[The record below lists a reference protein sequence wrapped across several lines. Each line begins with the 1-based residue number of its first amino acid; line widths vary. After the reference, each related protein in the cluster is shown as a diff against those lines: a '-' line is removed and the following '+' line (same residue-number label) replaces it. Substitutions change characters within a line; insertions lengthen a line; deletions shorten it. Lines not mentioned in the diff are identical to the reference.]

1 MPNWSPTVLPQA
13 APRPD
18 YSNLARGINMGAQT
32 LMEALNARKQRQR
45 QAMIDQRDESRYR
58 DTQTRQ
64 VAQDAL
70 SAKLA
75 ESTLATHNLQQE
87 AAASDL
93 GYVPTGTTTAERL
106 RPVAAAPAAG
116 LGGAA
121 GMTATAGQQA
131 LTSLQSALD
140 ATPAPTR
147 TINGQS
153 VVRDPLMTRDARDEQ
168 RAVRMANTQ
177 FTNQRSLQSDSF
189 AHDDAS
195 QGKSQTFTAGENAK
209 NRAHGTGMALLS
221 RNAPQLV
228 ASADGYVSV
237 DPTTGRAVP
246 VTTGDGRSV
255 MKPAPSNPGTQVPTS
270 MVDATSTNYDL
281 LTSIDEALDALE
293 AGGGKG
299 HIGGKRY
306 VLPNIVSQHTDPA
319 GNEIR
324 GRIAGIS
331 NKQYKNMSG
340 SAVSLA
346 EDKRMQ
352 PDLPR
357 VDDTP
362 EAARAKLERLRSSI
376 AREDGMIRQYYSEQN
391 GYRGLPPARP
401 DRDATRAEAL
411 TAIKNGADPAA
422 VKARYKQ
429 MTGKELN

>member
-1 MPNWSPTVLPQA
+1 MSDARTSAEMDAADERDAQAAAQRQIENERTRRLDAATALTQELSRQNTAQEMTFRAADRGYVDPGETAAARTSNFGAATAPANSVGMQGANALASALDGVQRAQPSMRVPDAGDPRAMRSLVLDPTKTPDAKAEQTAQRELERTLAFAPKQAAAMREATIGVDRRNRTGDFKPVERAPQLIQTESGYMTVDPQTGQA
-13 APRPD
+13 RPVMSGGQPIKGAPRP
-18 YSNLARGINMGAQT
+18 SNA
-32 LMEALNARKQRQR
+32 
-45 QAMIDQRDESRYR
+45 
-58 DTQTRQ
+58 
-64 VAQDAL
+64 
-70 SAKLA
+70 
-75 ESTLATHNLQQE
+75 
-87 AAASDL
+87 
-93 GYVPTGTTTAERL
+93 
-106 RPVAAAPAAG
+106 
-116 LGGAA
+116 
-121 GMTATAGQQA
+121 
-131 LTSLQSALD
+131 
-140 ATPAPTR
+140 
-147 TINGQS
+147 
-153 VVRDPLMTRDARDEQ
+153 
-168 RAVRMANTQ
+168 
-177 FTNQRSLQSDSF
+177 
-189 AHDDAS
+189 
-195 QGKSQTFTAGENAK
+195 
-209 NRAHGTGMALLS
+209 
-221 RNAPQLV
+221 
-228 ASADGYVSV
+228 
-237 DPTTGRAVP
+237 
-246 VTTGDGRSV
+246 
-255 MKPAPSNPGTQVPTS
+255 TQVPTS

-281 LTSIDEALDALE
+281 LTSIDDALDALD
-293 AGGGKG
+293 GGVGKG